1 VERKRRKGKLQLSE
15 ETHALRFQTKN
26 NLKVKALTFHFYL
39 FSIFML
45 FLFIII
51 IIYDIAWHPENMYW
65 LRLWAHLQVRLSKHW
80 RRKPWRVGVG
90 TSLTL

>member
-1 VERKRRKGKLQLSE
+1 
-15 ETHALRFQTKN
+15 
-26 NLKVKALTFHFYL
+26 
-39 FSIFML
+39 ML